1 MADPERARED
11 LGLEDTPEQ
20 YTQQDFYDDLMEVS
34 DGRANDELCTE
45 LVENA
50 YEAMNWLTEH
60 GIGWHIV
67 DHSDEPGFG
76 TTVGAVQA
84 DGEGLGVIEDLT
96 DRIDELG
103 IDVHYDTEFR
113 GIETDEKNEVT
124 AAKAVGPSGKVTY
137 EAHSIVICAGSY
149 VSNPEKRTRYFG
161 RDGEGYVV
169 RGSRYNTGEALDAAM
184 DAGAYPA
191 GQWGGGHQVMNDATA
206 AEVEEGRARINGYQY
221 SVTLNREGDRFI
233 DEGED
238 FLLKTYAKFG
248 QRLYDQP
255 KQRGFVVFD
264 STVDDLVVS
273 QIDTEPI
280 EADTLEALFEKVGIV
295 DVENALETMDAF
307 NDATTASADEFDPHE
322 LDGNA
327 TEGRPRQDE
336 LGDSRRRAAVQVF
349 PRPERDDLRLRR
361 PEDHD
366 REPGARHAPE
376 ADSRTVG
383 GRQQH
388 GRVLLRKLPRRL
400 CALARG
406 DVRATGRPK
415 RGRPRAN
422 SRQPRQVWR
431 TDDVEKSGP
440 ATGPDRRPPRS
451 RRHQQGVFRHRTGV
465 PRGRGRT
472 ARHAPPG
479 SVRLAGSLQIDGIG
493 GSISSTSKFMLVG
506 ASDRD
511 GVDVDYTFGQVAVN
525 QPAVDWSGN
534 CGNLTS
540 AIGTFAL
547 KENLVAADGDPTTV
561 TLYNTNTDTRIEQS
575 IPTEDGYQHR
585 TATTP
590 STASPER
597 ARASTRSS
605 STRPAASSA
614 HCRRLETFGTPLP
627 SRARSTRC
635 RWSTRPTPVFVRA
648 ADLGLTGTELP
659 SELEGQPDVLE
670 TLELIRGSVC
680 ERLGLVENAAD
691 ARSERPT
698 IPFIAFVSEPQSYE
712 DSLGGNVDAA
722 DIDVTARVITTR
734 PHITPTR

>member
-1 MADPERARED
+1 MPTSGIADEYDVVIVGHGVSGLSASIAAHEAGANPIVLEKSPYEKRGGHTRHAGGLFRFPMADPERARED

-327 TEGRPRQDE
+327 TEGLDPDKTNWAIPVAEPPYKCFPVRSAMTFAFGGLKITTESQVLDTRQKPIPGLWAVGNSTAE
-336 LGDSRRRAAVQVF
+336 FFYGNYPGGSALSRGATFGRRA
-349 PRPERDDLRLRR
+349 
-361 PEDHD
+361 
-366 REPGARHAPE
+366 
-376 ADSRTVG
+376 
-383 GRQQH
+383 GRN
-388 GRVLLRKLPRRL
+388 
-400 CALARG
+400 AA
-406 DVRATGRPK
+406 A
-415 RGRPRAN
+415 RAN
-422 SRQPRQVWR
+422 SRQPQ
-431 TDDVEKSGP
+431 
-440 ATGPDRRPPRS
+440 A
-451 RRHQQGVFRHRTGV
+451 
-465 PRGRGRT
+465 
-472 ARHAPPG
+472 
-479 SVRLAGSLQIDGIG
+479 SL
-493 GSISSTSKFMLVG
+493 
-506 ASDRD
+506 
-511 GVDVDYTFGQVAVN
+511 
-525 QPAVDWSGN
+525 
-534 CGNLTS
+534 
-540 AIGTFAL
+540 
-547 KENLVAADGDPTTV
+547 
-561 TLYNTNTDTRIEQS
+561 
-575 IPTEDGYQHR
+575 ED
-585 TATTP
+585 
-590 STASPER
+590 
-597 ARASTRSS
+597 
-605 STRPAASSA
+605 
-614 HCRRLETFGTPLP
+614 
-627 SRARSTRC
+627 
-635 RWSTRPTPVFVRA
+635 
-648 ADLGLTGTELP
+648 
-659 SELEGQPDVLE
+659 
-670 TLELIRGSVC
+670 
-680 ERLGLVENAAD
+680 
-691 ARSERPT
+691 
-698 IPFIAFVSEPQSYE
+698 
-712 DSLGGNVDAA
+712 
-722 DIDVTARVITTR
+722 
-734 PHITPTR
+734 